1 VRGRGRARATAP
13 RLNEQI
19 VKLGYG
25 RFSDDV
31 LTLFTEGVQA
41 SQEKAETGKAGLWRA
56 CAETRERKPCHLF
69 SGTEMDSA
77 SMQP

>member
-1 VRGRGRARATAP
+1 MRSPPGHREGHYTVCLLTAW
-13 RLNEQI
+13 QS
-19 VKLGYG
+19 